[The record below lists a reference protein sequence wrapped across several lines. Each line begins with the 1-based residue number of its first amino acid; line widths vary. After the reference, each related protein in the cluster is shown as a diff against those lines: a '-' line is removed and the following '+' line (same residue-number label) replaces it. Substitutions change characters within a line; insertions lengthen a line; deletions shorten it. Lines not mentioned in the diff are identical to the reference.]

1 MPLMGE
7 KAIDIVDIK
16 EYVGIIL
23 KRKWLVIACFIV
35 CLGTMTVILML
46 QQPTYTA
53 VAKIQTMPG
62 MDIDS
67 PIRLAESQARAS
79 LPNAL
84 DNLRSEELINR
95 TLAAVIQERNMPPN
109 AGSAAEVR
117 SRFIKNMSAAAAKG
131 GSTVIILSV
140 ESLDKGFARDFVNR
154 WADEFIAFKTKQIAE
169 ELERAT
175 EKVKVTI
182 ASLKKEMDEAEKA
195 MRDYR
200 IDQKLHTI
208 DDANLLDEKRLMEL
222 YSQRDRLRNQ
232 LIEMEIRER
241 LWVNDPDAI
250 FGGVFIKEGVEE
262 KGDDKANEQQPK
274 PAAQVQ
280 RGFTPSVANEA
291 YYNYKKQKGLLQERR
306 DLLLQELYKER
317 HPAVRELTRE
327 IEAVDAL
334 IKQEL
339 LVAQQRFQTEMA
351 ITRAQRAQVDK
362 EISEVEVRVADT
374 QRKLKT
380 FAELES
386 KYNKLREE
394 YNGRVNRVREV
405 EMRFA
410 QSREPFRIQERAN
423 TPESASGP
431 RYRTGL
437 LLSAAFGL
445 GIGIV
450 LAFFIEYV
458 DDSIKVAEEVERD
471 LKLPFLGMV
480 PSAHWQADDLK
491 AHLLHNLSQQSGIAE
506 AYRMVRSAVLFA
518 APKDKLKVLLMTS
531 AVPLEGKTTSSLN
544 LSIGFAQANERVLLI
559 DCDLRRGELHRY
571 FDLPKTPGMSDFLK
585 GEKQPEELIKHTE
598 VPNLD
603 IISTGEY
610 PTNPAELLLSPRMKE
625 IIDWARGKYDRIFI
639 DAPPAMGISDAAIL
653 SSIVDGL
660 LLVVWAG
667 HTSRRFVRAAKDS
680 LLARGANLV
689 GFMLNNLDIG
699 RVGYYYY
706 YPYYYSYYYTYQ
718 AYGKDGKPKPPQ
730 PGGGASPQ
738 DQPEDVY

>member
-46 QQPTYTA
+46 QQPTFTA
-53 VAKIQTMPG
+53 IAKIQTQPG
-62 MDIDS
+62 IDIDD
-67 PIRLAESQARAS
+67 PIRLAEARARAS
-79 LPNAL
+79 VPNAL
-84 DNLRSEELINR
+84 ENLRSEELINR
-95 TLAAVIQERNMPPN
+95 ALAAVIQERNMPPN

-117 SRFIKNMSAAAAKG
+117 ARFIKTMGAQSGKG
-131 GSTVIILSV
+131 GSTVITLSV
-140 ESLDKGFARDFVNR
+140 ESLDKGFARDFVNK
-154 WADEFIAFKTKQIAE
+154 WADEFIAFKRKQLTD

-195 MRDYR
+195 QRDYR
-200 IDQKLHTI
+200 EAQKLHNI
-208 DDANLLDEKRLMEL
+208 QDANLLDERRLMDL
-222 YSQRDRLRNQ
+222 YTQRDRLRNQ

-250 FGGVFIKEGVEE
+250 FGGVFVKEGVQD
-262 KGDDKANEQQPK
+262 KGDDKENANQPK
-274 PAAQVQ
+274 AAANVQ
-280 RGFTPSVANEA
+280 RGLPPSVANDA
-291 YYNYKKQKGLLQERR
+291 YYNYKKQRGLLAERR
-306 DLLLQELYKER
+306 ELLLQELYKER
-317 HPAVRELTRE
+317 HPVVRELSRE
-327 IEAVDAL
+327 IDAIDGL

-339 LVAQQRFQTEMA
+339 LVAQQRFQTEVA
-351 ITRAQRAQVDK
+351 IVRAQRDQVAR
-362 EISEVEVRVADT
+362 EIAELEGRVAET

-380 FAELES
+380 YAELEA
-386 KYNKLREE
+386 KHNKVREE
-394 YNGRVNRVREV
+394 YNDRINRIRQV

-410 QSREPFRIQERAN
+410 QSREPFQIQERAN

-480 PSAHWQADDLK
+480 PSAHWQAEDLK
-491 AHLLHNLSQQSGIAE
+491 THLLHNLSQQSGIAE

-518 APKDKLKVLLMTS
+518 APKDKLKVLMLTS
-531 AVPLEGKTTSSLN
+531 AVPLEGKTTSALN

-571 FDLPKTPGMSDFLK
+571 FDLPKTPGMADYLK
-585 GEKQPEELIKHTE
+585 GEKQPEDLIKHTE

-625 IIDWARGKYDRIFI
+625 IIEWARGKYDRIFI

-730 PGGGASPQ
+730 PGGGAPQ